1 MKTKK
6 VNLRTILR
14 VSETSTKFGRVYEGF
29 DTRIAYVQGNNRN
42 EAHFIHERST
52 TPRITIKRVPR
63 WHRAS
68 IYN

>member
-14 VSETSTKFGRVYEGF
+14 VSETSTKFGLV
-29 DTRIAYVQGNNRN
+29 TRIAYVQGNNRN
-42 EAHFIHERST
+42 EAHFIHAST

>member
-14 VSETSTKFGRVYEGF
+14 VSATNTQFGLVK
-29 DTRIAYVQGNNRN
+29 RIAFVQGTSKN
-42 EAHFIHERST
+42 EAHFIHERSPDNT
-52 TPRITIKRVPR
+52 RITIKRVPR

>member
-14 VSETSTKFGRVYEGF
+14 VSETNTKFGLVK
-29 DTRIAYVQGNNRN
+29 RIAYVQGSNKN
-42 EAHFIHERST
+42 EAHFVHTSNADNTCIV
-52 TPRITIKRVPR
+52 IKRIPR

-68 IYN
+68 I